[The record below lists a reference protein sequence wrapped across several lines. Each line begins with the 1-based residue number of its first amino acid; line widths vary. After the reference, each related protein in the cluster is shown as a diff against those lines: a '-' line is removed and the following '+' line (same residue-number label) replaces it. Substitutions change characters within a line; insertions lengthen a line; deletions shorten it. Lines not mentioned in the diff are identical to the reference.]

1 MSSRS
6 WRRAAS
12 SALALAFTA
21 ASLAAFGGCTDGTTA
36 DCSDAAAGCS
46 PDVDGSAAA
55 ADSGEGGP
63 IPDATAVDAPVA
75 DAPVDG
81 TGGDAPSDGSRAP
94 DADGGLLDAKDG

>member
-6 WRRAAS
+6 CRRAAS

-46 PDVDGSAAA
+46 PDVDGTVEAA
-55 ADSGEGGP
+55 SGGEGGP

-75 DAPVDG
+75 DSPVD
-81 TGGDAPSDGSRAP
+81 TGGDAPSDGARAP